1 MALQFIFGNS
11 KSNKS
16 TYIFEKIIKESL
28 DNPRINYYIIVPEQ
42 FTMET
47 QKKLCNLHPNG
58 GIMNIDVLSFG
69 RLAHRVSYEVGGES
83 RILLDDTG
91 KNLILR
97 RIAGKNFKDLA
108 FLKSNILKSGYI
120 TEVKSVLSEFGQ
132 YGMGIEELEEVMEKL
147 PYKSSLYLKLKD
159 IQKISESF
167 NDYLADQ
174 YITSEELLDIL
185 SDQVKDS
192 SKVKDSVILF
202 EGFTGFT
209 PVQNRLIGEL
219 LKICKEVMITV
230 TVDERE
236 DSFVYNTPY
245 QLFALPK
252 KTVTSLVKIAGEE
265 GVKVASPVYVVREGS
280 SIEDVVREKLS
291 TTYVAKEK
299 LSIADNA
306 KESIVDDFLKNTSH
320 SKKVAPEEA
329 LNFLEE
335 NIFRNHK
342 FKYRKPVESIFLKVA
357 RNPNLEAEYVAS
369 KIREIIRRGS
379 LQDYRHN
386 QSKDGLHG
394 QNHSQSQEYN
404 LRRNRGSGNSQ
415 IRLRDIAVILPD
427 MNVYGPSFI
436 RAFDRYNI
444 MYFMDDKKGVM
455 LNSFV
460 DYIRT
465 LLDMISS
472 GFTYD
477 SVFRLL
483 RTGLFAF
490 SREEVDLLDNY
501 VRATGIRG
509 FSRWKSPW
517 INTTRE
523 SGEEEL
529 EQLNS
534 LRVKFV
540 ETLEPLAF
548 VLTQKSKSVMD
559 ITLAL
564 HDFFVKEKI
573 QEQLQRLEEELQRKG
588 ELALAKEYAQIYR
601 IVIDCFD
608 QIVEFLG
615 AEKLPLLEYQK
626 ILEAGFEEARVG
638 VIPPTL
644 DQVIVGDIQRT
655 RIDEAKVIFLVG
667 ANDVAIPGNPN
678 KGGLL
683 SDEEREWFANNHY
696 SLSPTAKEQIFIQKY
711 YLYLTLA
718 KASEQ
723 LYISYSKSTTDGK
736 PLRSSYLINEIRKLF
751 PAIKV
756 ADMDELTLENREITP
771 EVALGALAYGLANR
785 KYALSESWSELYT
798 SYLNSED
805 IDHEKLEKIIKASF
819 LTNDKGA
826 VEGHGIRSLYGDL
839 ERVSVSRLERFV
851 TCPYQH
857 FLTYG
862 LKIKEKEEYGF
873 ESVDYGVIAHHA
885 MEHFSQRAK
894 ELGQSWNE
902 MDVDTKNRLIE
913 ESVDLSV
920 KDYGN
925 HILYSSERYKYM
937 IQRIKKTLSRSIWGL
952 SKQMEKSRFNPYEL
966 EMAFAGGRIDRV
978 DICENE
984 GKIYVKVMDYK
995 TGSRTVDITSLYHG
1009 LQLQLPVYLVG
1020 ATEMLQRGNPD
1031 KEVVPAGFMYFQVQ
1045 DPLVREKGETGD
1057 IDQALLEKLQPSGI
1071 INGEEEVVELMER
1084 DYLKGSPLL
1093 PINGNH
1099 VSREDLDTLLE
1110 FTQVKVNAL
1119 KEKMKAGE
1127 IQVKPYKLKQDT
1139 GCRFCKYGNICGFDT
1154 DIEGYD
1160 YDHFPIIEK
1169 KSGIAMM
1176 REELENVKKMD
1187 R

>member
-28 DNPRINYYIIVPEQ
+28 ENPRINYYVIVPEQ

-47 QKKLCNLHPNG
+47 QKKLCNLHPSG

-69 RLAHRVSYEVGGES
+69 RLAHRVSHEVGGEN

-97 RIAGKNFKDLA
+97 RIAGKNVKDLA
-108 FLKSNILKSGYI
+108 FLKSNILKRGYI

-132 YGMGIEELEEVMEKL
+132 YGMGIEELEDVMEKL
-147 PYKSSLYLKLKD
+147 SHKSSLYLKLKD
-159 IQKISESF
+159 IKKISEDF
-167 NDYLADQ
+167 NDYLSGQ
-174 YITSEELLDIL
+174 YITSEELLDVL
-185 SDQVKDS
+185 SEQVKDS
-192 SKVKDSVILF
+192 KKIKDSVILF

-219 LKICKEVMITV
+219 LKVCKEVMITV

-252 KTVTSLVKIAGEE
+252 KMVTSLVKIAGE
-265 GVKVASPVYVVREGS
+265 GRVKVTPPIYVSRKNSSLVNVARKNLSLVNVAKEGS
-280 SIEDVVREKLS
+280 STIDVEKE
-291 TTYVAKEK
+291 V
-299 LSIADNA
+299 
-306 KESIVDDFLKNTSH
+306 
-320 SKKVAPEEA
+320 
-329 LNFLEE
+329 LNFLER

-342 FKYRKPVESIFLKVA
+342 VKYREPVKSIFLNVV
-357 RNPNLEAEYVAS
+357 RNPNFEADVVVS
-369 KIREIIRRGS
+369 KIRELIRCGIS
-379 LQDYRHN
+379 SDCSNHQNQGDLQN
-386 QSKDGLHG
+386 QDDL
-394 QNHSQSQEYN
+394 QSQECSLYQGYPLSEN
-404 LRRNRGSGNSQ
+404 QEGGNSQ

-444 MYFMDDKKGVM
+444 KYFMDDKKSVM

-472 GFTYD
+472 GFTYE

-490 SREEVDLLDNY
+490 SKEEVDLLDNY

-523 SGEEEL
+523 GGEEEL

-540 ETLEPLAF
+540 ETLEPLVF
-548 VLTQKSKSVMD
+548 VLTQKSKNVMD

-564 HDFFVKEKI
+564 HDFFVQEKI

-601 IVIDCFD
+601 IVMDCFD

-615 AEKLPLLEYQK
+615 EEKLPLLEYQK

-667 ANDVAIPGNPN
+667 ANDVAIPGNPG

-683 SDEEREWFANNHY
+683 SDEEREWFANNNY

-711 YLYLTLA
+711 YLYLALT
-718 KASEQ
+718 KASDQ
-723 LYISYSKSTTDGK
+723 LHISYSKSTTDGK

-751 PAIKV
+751 PAMKV

-805 IDHEKLEKIIKASF
+805 IHHEKLEKIIKASF

-826 VEGHGIRSLYGDL
+826 VEGENILSLYGDL
-839 ERVSVSRLERFV
+839 EGVSVSRLERFV

-862 LKIKEKEEYGF
+862 LKIREREEYGF

-885 MEHFSQRAK
+885 MENFSKRAK

-902 MDVDTKNRLIE
+902 MDIDTKNRLIE

-925 HILYSSERYKYM
+925 QILYSSQRYKYM
-937 IQRIKKTLSRSIWGL
+937 IARIKKTLLRSVWGL
-952 SKQMEKSRFNPYEL
+952 SKQMEKSKFNPYEL

-995 TGSRTVDITSLYHG
+995 TGSKTVDITSLYHG
-1009 LQLQLPVYLVG
+1009 LQLQLPVYLIG
-1020 ATEMLQRGNPD
+1020 ATEMLQGENPD
-1031 KEVVPAGFMYFQVQ
+1031 KEVVPAGFMYFQIQ
-1045 DPLVREKGETGD
+1045 DPLVREKGEARS

-1110 FTQVKVNAL
+1110 YTRVKVNAL
-1119 KEKMKAGE
+1119 KEKMKAGD

-1139 GCRFCKYGNICGFDT
+1139 GCKFCKYGTICGFDT
-1154 DIEGYD
+1154 DIEGYA
-1160 YDHFPIIEK
+1160 YDHFPTIEK
-1169 KSGIAMM
+1169 KNGIAMM

-1187 R
+1187 G